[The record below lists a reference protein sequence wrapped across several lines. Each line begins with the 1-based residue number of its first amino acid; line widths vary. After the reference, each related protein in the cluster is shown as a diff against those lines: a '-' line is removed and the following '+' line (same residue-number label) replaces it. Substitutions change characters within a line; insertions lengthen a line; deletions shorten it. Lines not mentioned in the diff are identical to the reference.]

1 MKVIDSSV
9 DLLEQGPGIEGL
21 YAHMETVGRIS
32 HRSKAKEGETPEDF
46 LERIRKLGHW
56 AVFDLGT
63 VYLKVPKRVDVKSTY
78 KLLGNKW
85 TRWELE
91 GDYYYITTNYRVI
104 LKNKL
109 EDYMK
114 EWWCDAIP
122 GIHHLRATSHWVCS
136 RNIANEVVRHAAF
149 RFIQESTRLVDYS
162 RENHGGELVFIA
174 PEFVQK
180 FRPQNIKPGLSNSE
194 LWEALLR
201 LNVPV
206 IAVRNKNWENSE
218 AEYLWEVEEKLLS
231 PGDARGAVS
240 GDLRTEFYMCGYLDD
255 YYEESDNEE
264 KIGFFTLRTA
274 SAAHPDLRVLA
285 INLKEQMDRRYDD
298 KDKKLRGNG

>member
-9 DLLEQGPGIEGL
+9 NLLEQEPGLQGL

-32 HRSKAKEGETPEDF
+32 HRSEAKEGETSEAF

-63 VYLKVPKRVDVKSTY
+63 VYLKVPKRVDVANTY
-78 KLLGNKW
+78 KLLANKW

-109 EDYMK
+109 KDYME
-114 EWWCDAIP
+114 EWWCDPYP

-136 RNIANEVVRHAAF
+136 RNIANEIVRHGAF
-149 RFIQESTRLVDYS
+149 RYIQESTRYIDYS
-162 RENHGGELVFIA
+162 REKHGGGLVFIA

-180 FRPQNIKPGLSNSE
+180 FRPENIKPGLSNSE
-194 LWEALLR
+194 LWEALR
-201 LNVPV
+201 LKVPV
-206 IAVRNKNWENSE
+206 IRERNKTWENGE
-218 AEYLWEVEEKLLS
+218 AEYLWEVGEKLLS

-240 GDLRTEFYMCGYLDD
+240 GDLRTELYMCGFLED
-255 YYEESDNEE
+255 YYEESEDEE
-264 KIGFFTLRTA
+264 KVGFFTLRTA
-274 SAAHPDLRVLA
+274 PSAHLDLRVLA
-285 INLKEQMDRRYDD
+285 IKLKELMDRRYDD
-298 KDKKLRGNG
+298 KDKKLRGN